1 MTAAQFENL
10 ATREVEELLLGR
22 FECLVYHGCTAATA
36 LVLATHVEL
45 EVLDVVDL
53 LERGCP
59 EHLLLP
65 ILG

>member
-1 MTAAQFENL
+1 MTAAQFETL
-10 ATREVEELLLGR
+10 AASEVEELLYGR
-22 FECLVYHGCTAATA
+22 FECLVFHGCTPATA
-36 LVLATHVEL
+36 LVLATHVDL

>member
-1 MTAAQFENL
+1 MTAAQFETL
-10 ATREVEELLLGR
+10 AVGEVEELLLGR
-22 FECLVYHGCTAATA
+22 FECLVFHGCTPATA
-36 LVLATHVEL
+36 LVLATHVDL